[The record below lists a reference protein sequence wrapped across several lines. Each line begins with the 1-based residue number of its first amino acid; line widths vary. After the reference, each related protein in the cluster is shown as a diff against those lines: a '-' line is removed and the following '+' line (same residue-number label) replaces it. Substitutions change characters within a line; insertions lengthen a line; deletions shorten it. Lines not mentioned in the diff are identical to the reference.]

1 MSRVEGLLFLAH
13 RIPFPP
19 NKGDKIRSFH
29 LLRHLSA
36 RYAIH
41 LGAFV
46 DDPDDW
52 QYRDALKPYCASIKL
67 LPLHPRR
74 ARLASLRGLLT
85 GEALTLPYYRN
96 RELRRWAAELAAS
109 GHVTCGLAFSSAM
122 AQFMPANLA
131 HRVLDMVDVDSD
143 KWTQYAPTQ
152 RWPMSW
158 VYAREG
164 RKLAEWEARVACDF
178 DATLL
183 VSRDEAALLQQRA
196 PQARHKIGAFENGV
210 DAEYFSPA
218 RDYPNP
224 YPPDVQGIVFTG
236 AMDYWPNI
244 DAVTWFAE
252 RIFPA
257 IRDAVP
263 AAQFTIVGS
272 RPGKEVYALARQP
285 GVVVTGGVP
294 DVRPWLAHAACAV
307 APLRIAR
314 GVQNK
319 VLEAMAM
326 ARPVVASAQAAEGLR
341 AEAGRDFILAQG
353 EAEFALAVV
362 ARLQTPASSAPA
374 RECILAHYDWARN
387 LTTIDPLFEQ
397 DPVAPPFWR
406 LAPHECSIRFPCRR
420 LKQELVAAG

>member
-1 MSRVEGLLFLAH
+1 MSREGLLFLAH

-67 LPLHPRR
+67 LPLHARR
-74 ARLASLRGLLT
+74 AKLASLRGLVT

-96 RELRRWAAELAAS
+96 AELKRWAHELAAAGS
-109 GHVTCGLAFSSAM
+109 VTRGLAFSSAM
-122 AQFMPANLA
+122 AQFMPDTLA
-131 HRVLDMVDVDSD
+131 RRVLDMVDVDSD

-152 RWPMSW
+152 RWPLSW

-164 RKLAEWEARVACDF
+164 RKLADWEARVAREF

-183 VSRDEAALLQQRA
+183 VSNDEAALLQQRA
-196 PQARHKIGAFENGV
+196 PQAKTKIGAFENGV
-210 DAEYFSPA
+210 DADYFSPA

-224 YPPDVQGIVFTG
+224 YAADVQGVVFTG

-257 IRDAVP
+257 VRDAVP

-272 RPGKEVYALARQP
+272 RPTEAVTALARQP

-294 DVRPWLAHAACAV
+294 DVRPWIAHAACAV

-326 ARPVVASAQAAEGLR
+326 ARPVIASPQAAEGIR
-341 AEAGRDFILAQG
+341 AEAGRDYQLAQG
-353 EAEFALAVV
+353 EADFARAV
-362 ARLQTPASSAPA
+362 AAQLQTGAASNAPA
-374 RECILAHYDWARN
+374 RDCILQNYDWARN
-387 LTTIDPLFEQ
+387 LAAIDGLF
-397 DPVAPPFWR
+397 DPVP
-406 LAPHECSIRFPCRR
+406 
-420 LKQELVAAG
+420 AAQSVLETCPA

>member
-1 MSRVEGLLFLAH
+1 MKEGLLFLAH

-29 LLRHLSA
+29 LLRHLSM

-46 DDPDDW
+46 DDPGDW
-52 QYRDALKPYCASIKL
+52 QYRDALESWCASIRL
-67 LPLHPRR
+67 FPLHPRR
-74 ARLASLRGLLT
+74 AKLASLSGLLT

-96 RELRRWAAELAAS
+96 RRLAAWAK
-109 GHVTCGLAFSSAM
+109 GLADAGTVTRGLAYSSAM
-122 AQFMPANLA
+122 AQFMPAGLA
-131 HRVLDMVDVDSD
+131 RRVLDMVDVDSD

-152 RWPMSW
+152 RWPLSW

-164 RKLAEWEARVACDF
+164 RKLADWEARVAEDF

-196 PQARHKIGAFENGV
+196 PHARDKISAFENGV
-210 DAEYFSPA
+210 DADYFSPA
-218 RDYPNP
+218 RDYLNP
-224 YPPDVQGIVFTG
+224 YPSDVLGVVFTG

-244 DAVTWFAE
+244 DAVSWFAE

-257 IRDAVP
+257 VREAVP

-272 RPGKEVYALARQP
+272 RPGEAVRALARQP
-285 GVVVTGGVP
+285 GVVVTGSVP
-294 DVRPWLAHAACAV
+294 DVRPYLAHAACAV

-326 ARPVVASAQAAEGLR
+326 ARPVVASAQAAEGIR
-341 AEAGRDFILAQG
+341 AEAGRDFVLAQG
-353 EAEFALAVV
+353 EAEFAHAVV
-362 ARLQTPASSAPA
+362 VQLQTPSSAAPA
-374 RECILAHYDWARN
+374 RDSILAHYDWARN
-387 LTTIDPLFEQ
+387 LGVIDPLFEAAPAAA
-397 DPVAPPFWR
+397 PVLETCPA
-406 LAPHECSIRFPCRR
+406 
-420 LKQELVAAG
+420 

>member
-1 MSRVEGLLFLAH
+1 MDGLLFLAH

-29 LLRHLSA
+29 LLRHLAA
-36 RYAIH
+36 RHEIH

-46 DDPDDW
+46 DDPADW
-52 QYRDALKPYCASIKL
+52 QYRDALAPYCKSMKL
-67 LPLHPRR
+67 IPLHPRR
-74 ARLASLRGLLT
+74 AKLASLAGLLT
-85 GEALTLPYYRN
+85 GEALTLPYYRS
-96 RELRRWAAELAAS
+96 RELRRWAAGLADA
-109 GHVTCGLAFSSAM
+109 GKVARGLAFSSAM
-122 AQFMPANLA
+122 AQFMPAGLSR
-131 HRVLDMVDVDSD
+131 RVLDMVDVDSD
-143 KWTQYAPTQ
+143 KWTQYAGTQ
-152 RWPMSW
+152 RWPLAW
-158 VYAREG
+158 LYAREG
-164 RKLAEWEARVACDF
+164 RRLAEWEARVAQDF

-183 VSRDEAALLQQRA
+183 VSRDEAALLQRRVPA
-196 PQARHKIGAFENGV
+196 ARDKIATFENGV

-224 YPPDVQGIVFTG
+224 YAPGVQGVVFTG
-236 AMDYWPNI
+236 AMDYWPNV

-272 RPGKEVYALARQP
+272 RPTEAVLALARQP
-285 GVVVTGGVP
+285 GVVVTGSVP
-294 DVRPWLAHAACAV
+294 DVRPYLAHAACAV

-326 ARPVVASAQAAEGLR
+326 TRPVVASVQAAEGIR

-353 EAEFALAVV
+353 EAEFADAVV
-362 ARLQTPASSAPA
+362 AGLQTMSAAAPA
-374 RECILAHYDWARN
+374 RDCILAHYDWARN
-387 LTTIDPLFEQ
+387 LAAIDRLFEQ
-397 DPVAPPFWR
+397 APA
-406 LAPHECSIRFPCRR
+406 APRVLETCP
-420 LKQELVAAG
+420 A

>member
-1 MSRVEGLLFLAH
+1 MEGLLFLAH

-29 LLRHLSA
+29 LLRHLGA
-36 RYAIH
+36 RYEIH
-41 LGAFV
+41 LGGFV

-52 QYRDALKPYCASIKL
+52 QYLDALKPYCASIHL
-67 LPLHPRR
+67 LPLNPRR
-74 ARLASLRGLLT
+74 ARLASLIGLLS

-96 RELRRWAAELAAS
+96 RELARWAKALADA
-109 GHVTCGLAFSSAM
+109 GTVTRGLAFSSAM
-122 AQFMPANLA
+122 AQFMPAGLA
-131 HRVLDMVDVDSD
+131 RRVLDMVDVDSD

-152 RWPMSW
+152 RWPLSW
-158 VYAREG
+158 LYAREG
-164 RKLAEWEARVACDF
+164 RKLADWEARVARDF

-183 VSRDEAALLQQRA
+183 VSKDEAALLQQRV
-196 PQARHKIGAFENGV
+196 PQAQSKIGAFENGV
-210 DAEYFSPA
+210 DADYFSPA

-224 YPPDVQGIVFTG
+224 YPSGARGVVFTG

-257 IRDAVP
+257 VREAVP
-263 AAQFTIVGS
+263 EAQFTIVGS
-272 RPGKEVYALARQP
+272 RPGEAVLALARQP
-285 GVVVTGGVP
+285 GVLVTGGVP

-326 ARPVVASAQAAEGLR
+326 ARPVVASAQAAEGIR
-341 AEAGRDFILAQG
+341 AEGGRDYMLARG
-353 EAEFALAVV
+353 EADFARAVV
-362 ARLQTPASSAPA
+362 ARLQYAAAVPQA
-374 RECILAHYDWARN
+374 RDCILKNYDWARN
-387 LTTIDPLFEQ
+387 LSAIDSLFEAEPAAH
-397 DPVAPPFWR
+397 PVLETCPA
-406 LAPHECSIRFPCRR
+406 
-420 LKQELVAAG
+420 

>member
-1 MSRVEGLLFLAH
+1 MDGLLFLAH

-29 LLRHLSA
+29 LLRHLST

-52 QYRDALKPYCASIKL
+52 QYQEALKPWCASIKL

-74 ARLASLRGLLT
+74 AKLASLSGMLC
-85 GEALTLPYYRN
+85 GEALTLPYYRS
-96 RELRRWAAELAAS
+96 RELKRWADELAAA
-109 GHVTCGLAFSSAM
+109 GAVTRGLAFSSAM
-122 AQFMPANLA
+122 AQFMPAGLA
-131 HRVLDMVDVDSD
+131 RRVLDMVDVDSD

-152 RWPMSW
+152 RWPLSW

-164 RKLAEWEARVACDF
+164 RKLAEWEARVAQDF

-183 VSRDEAALLQQRA
+183 VSNAEAALLQQRA
-196 PQARHKIGAFENGV
+196 PAAQHKIGAFENGV
-210 DAEYFSPA
+210 DADYFSPA

-224 YPPDVQGIVFTG
+224 YPPGMQGVVFTG

-244 DAVTWFAE
+244 DAVSWFAE

-257 IRDAVP
+257 VREAVP
-263 AAQFTIVGS
+263 AAQVTIVGS
-272 RPGKEVYALARQP
+272 HPGGAVQALARQS
-285 GVVVTGGVP
+285 GVMVTGGVP

-326 ARPVVASAQAAEGLR
+326 ARPVVASAQAAEGIR

-353 EAEFALAVV
+353 EAEFAHAVI
-362 ARLQTPASSAPA
+362 AQLQAPSTAAPA
-374 RECILAHYDWARN
+374 RDCILAHYDWSRN
-387 LTTIDPLFEQ
+387 LRAIDPLFEAAPAAA
-397 DPVAPPFWR
+397 PVLETCPA
-406 LAPHECSIRFPCRR
+406 
-420 LKQELVAAG
+420 

>member
-1 MSRVEGLLFLAH
+1 MTVEGLLFLAH

-29 LLRHLSA
+29 LLRHLGT
-36 RYAIH
+36 RFEIH

-74 ARLASLRGLLT
+74 AKLASLTGLLT
-85 GEALTLPYYRN
+85 GEALTLPYYRSG
-96 RELRRWAAELAAS
+96 ELRRWADGLAAS
-109 GHVTCGLAFSSAM
+109 GRVTHGLAFSSAM
-122 AQFMPANLA
+122 AQFMPAGLA
-131 HRVLDMVDVDSD
+131 RRVLDMVDVDSD

-152 RWPMSW
+152 NWPLSW

-164 RKLAEWEARVACDF
+164 RKLAAWEAQVAQDF

-183 VSRDEAALLQQRA
+183 VSKDEAALLQQRA
-196 PQARHKIGAFENGV
+196 PQACHRISAFENGV
-210 DAEYFSPA
+210 DAGYFSPA

-224 YPPDVQGIVFTG
+224 YAPDVQGVVFTG

-257 IRDAVP
+257 VREAVP
-263 AAQFTIVGS
+263 GAQFTIVGS
-272 RPGKEVYALARQP
+272 RPTEAVFALARQP
-285 GVVVTGGVP
+285 GVVVTGSVP

-341 AEAGRDFILAQG
+341 ARAGHDFILAQG
-353 EAEFALAVV
+353 ETEFAHAVV
-362 ARLQTPASSAPA
+362 AQLRTAASAAQA
-374 RECILAHYDWARN
+374 RDCILEHYDWTRN
-387 LTTIDPLFEQ
+387 LSAIDPLF
-397 DPVAPPFWR
+397 DAASLVPPVLETCPA
-406 LAPHECSIRFPCRR
+406 
-420 LKQELVAAG
+420 

>member
-1 MSRVEGLLFLAH
+1 MEGLLFLAH

-36 RYAIH
+36 RYEIH

-52 QYRDALKPYCASIKL
+52 QYRDALQPFCASIKL
-67 LPLHPRR
+67 LPLHARR
-74 ARLASLRGLLT
+74 AKLASLTGMLT
-85 GEALTLPYYRN
+85 GEALTLPYYRS
-96 RELRRWAAELAAS
+96 RALKRWAADLARS
-109 GHVTCGLAFSSAM
+109 GKVTRGLAFSSAM
-122 AQFMPANLA
+122 AQFMPTGIAR
-131 HRVLDMVDVDSD
+131 RVLDMVDVDSD

-152 RWPMSW
+152 RWPLSW

-164 RKLAEWEARVACDF
+164 RKLAEWEARVAQEF

-183 VSRDEAALLQQRA
+183 VSDDEAALLRQRA
-196 PQARHKIGAFENGV
+196 PAARHKIGAFENGV
-210 DAEYFSPA
+210 DAEYFSPT

-224 YPPDVQGIVFTG
+224 YSPDVLGVVFTG
-236 AMDYWPNI
+236 AMDYWPNV
-244 DAVTWFAE
+244 DAVSWFAE

-257 IRDAVP
+257 VRQAVP

-272 RPGKEVYALARQP
+272 RPAEAVLALGRQP
-285 GVVVTGGVP
+285 GVVVSGSVP

-326 ARPVVASAQAAEGLR
+326 ARPVVASAQAAEGIR

-353 EAEFALAVV
+353 EAEFAHAVI
-362 ARLQTPASSAPA
+362 AQLQTTSNAAPA
-374 RECILAHYDWARN
+374 RDCILAHYDWARN
-387 LTTIDPLFEQ
+387 LSAIDPLFEAAPAAA
-397 DPVAPPFWR
+397 PVLETCPA
-406 LAPHECSIRFPCRR
+406 
-420 LKQELVAAG
+420 

>member
-1 MSRVEGLLFLAH
+1 MDGLLFLAH

-29 LLRHLSA
+29 LLRHLST

-52 QYRDALKPYCASIKL
+52 QYQNALKPYCASIKL
-67 LPLHPRR
+67 MPLHPRR
-74 ARLASLRGLLT
+74 AKLGSLRGLLS

-96 RELRRWAAELAAS
+96 GALKRWAADLAAS
-109 GHVTCGLAFSSAM
+109 GKVSRGLAFSSAM
-122 AQFMPANLA
+122 TQFMPDNLA
-131 HRVLDMVDVDSD
+131 RRVLDMVDVDSD

-158 VYAREG
+158 MYAREG
-164 RKLAEWEARVACDF
+164 RKLAHWEAKVAQDF
-178 DATLL
+178 DATFL
-183 VSRDEAALLQQRA
+183 VSDAEAALLKQRA
-196 PQARHKIGAFENGV
+196 PLAQHKISAFENGV
-210 DAEYFSPA
+210 DAVYFSPA

-224 YPPDVQGIVFTG
+224 YSPAVQGIVFTG

-257 IRDAVP
+257 VRDAMP
-263 AAQFTIVGS
+263 SAQFTIVGS
-272 RPGKEVYALARQP
+272 RPGEAVQALAQQP
-285 GVVVTGGVP
+285 GVVVTGSVP
-294 DVRPWLAHAACAV
+294 DVRPYLAHAACAV

-326 ARPVVASAQAAEGLR
+326 ARAVVVSPQAAEGLR
-341 AEAGRDFILAQG
+341 AEAGHDFILAQS
-353 EAEFALAVV
+353 EAGFAEAVV
-362 ARLQTPASSAPA
+362 AQLQHPVSAA
-374 RECILAHYDWARN
+374 RARDSILARYDWARN
-387 LTTIDPLFEQ
+387 LAAIDSLFELTSVT
-397 DPVAPPFWR
+397 PVVLEPP
-406 LAPHECSIRFPCRR
+406 AHE
-420 LKQELVAAG
+420 

>member
-1 MSRVEGLLFLAH
+1 MDGLLFLAH

-29 LLRHLSA
+29 LLRHLGT
-36 RYAIH
+36 RYEIH

-52 QYRDALKPYCASIKL
+52 PYQDALKPYCASIKL
-67 LPLHPRR
+67 IPLNPRR
-74 ARLASLRGLLT
+74 AKLASLSGLLS
-85 GEALTLPYYRN
+85 GEALTLPYYRS
-96 RELRRWAAELAAS
+96 RELKRWAAKLAAS
-109 GHVTCGLAFSSAM
+109 GTVTRGLAFSSAM
-122 AQFMPANLA
+122 AKFMPPTLA
-131 HRVLDMVDVDSD
+131 RRVIDMVDVDSD
-143 KWTQYAPTQ
+143 KWTQYASTQ
-152 RWPMSW
+152 RWPLSW

-164 RKLAEWEARVACDF
+164 RKLAEWEARVAQDF

-183 VSRDEAALLQQRA
+183 VSHDEAALLQQHV
-196 PQARHKIGAFENGV
+196 PQARHKIGVFENGV

-224 YPPDVQGIVFTG
+224 YPTEVQGVVFTG

-244 DAVTWFAE
+244 DAVSWFAE

-257 IRDAVP
+257 VRDAVP

-272 RPGKEVYALARQP
+272 RPGAAVLALARQP
-285 GVVVTGGVP
+285 GVVVTGSVS
-294 DVRPWLAHAACAV
+294 DVRPYLAHAACAV

-326 ARPVVASAQAAEGLR
+326 ARPVVASAQAAEGIR

-353 EAEFALAVV
+353 EAEFARAVV
-362 ARLQTPASSAPA
+362 AQLQTPASAA
-374 RECILAHYDWARN
+374 RARDCILENYDWARN
-387 LTTIDPLFEQ
+387 LRAIDPLFDLTQALPRVVETC
-397 DPVAPPFWR
+397 PA
-406 LAPHECSIRFPCRR
+406 
-420 LKQELVAAG
+420 

>member
-1 MSRVEGLLFLAH
+1 MKEGLLFLAH

-29 LLRHLSA
+29 LLKHLAS
-36 RYAIH
+36 RYAVH

-52 QYRDALKPYCASIKL
+52 QYADALKPYCASVKL
-67 LPLHPRR
+67 VPLHSRR
-74 ARLASLRGLLT
+74 AKLMSLAGLLT

-96 RELRRWAAELAAS
+96 AGLARWAHDLAAN
-109 GHVTCGLAFSSAM
+109 GTVARGLAFSSAM

-131 HRVLDMVDVDSD
+131 CRVLDMVDVDSD
-143 KWTQYAPTQ
+143 KWAQYAPTQ
-152 RWPMSW
+152 RWPLSW

-164 RKLAEWEARVACDF
+164 RRLADWETRVARDF

-183 VSRDEAALLQQRA
+183 VSEDEAALLRQRVPA
-196 PQARHKIGAFENGV
+196 AAARIGAFENGV
-210 DAEYFSPA
+210 DADYFSPA

-224 YPPDVQGIVFTG
+224 YASDARGIVFTG

-257 IRDAVP
+257 VRDAVP
-263 AAQFTIVGS
+263 GARFTIVGS
-272 RPGKEVYALARQP
+272 RPSEAVAALSRQP

-294 DVRPWLAHAACAV
+294 DVRPYLAHAVCAV

-326 ARPVVASAQAAEGLR
+326 ARWVAATPQAAEGIR
-341 AEAGRDFILAQG
+341 AEAGRDYRLVRDEAGFAQ
-353 EAEFALAVV
+353 VV
-362 ARLQTPASSAPA
+362 VETLRHPTANPAA
-374 RECILAHYDWARN
+374 RECVLRHYDWDRNVAVIDLLFDARPAA
-387 LTTIDPLFEQ
+387 TPLETC
-397 DPVAPPFWR
+397 PA
-406 LAPHECSIRFPCRR
+406 
-420 LKQELVAAG
+420 

>member
-1 MSRVEGLLFLAH
+1 MEGLLFLAH

-19 NKGDKIRSFH
+19 NKGDKIRSFN

-67 LPLHPRR
+67 LPLNPRR
-74 ARLASLRGLLT
+74 AKLASLFGLLT

-96 RELRRWAAELAAS
+96 RELDRWAHELAAS
-109 GHVTCGLAFSSAM
+109 GAVTRGLAFSSAM
-122 AQFMPANLA
+122 AQFMPAGLA
-131 HRVLDMVDVDSD
+131 RRVLDMVDVDSD

-152 RWPMSW
+152 RWPLSW
-158 VYAREG
+158 LYAREG
-164 RKLAEWEARVACDF
+164 RKLAAWEARVAQDF

-183 VSRDEAALLQQRA
+183 VSHAEAALLQRRA
-196 PQARHKIGAFENGV
+196 PAAQHKIGAFENGV
-210 DAEYFSPA
+210 DADYFSPA

-224 YPPDVQGIVFTG
+224 YPPGVQGVVFTG
-236 AMDYWPNI
+236 AMDYWPNV
-244 DAVTWFAE
+244 DAVSWFAE

-257 IRDAVP
+257 VRASVP
-263 AAQFTIVGS
+263 DAQFTIVGS
-272 RPGKEVYALARQP
+272 HPGDAVLELARQP
-285 GVVVTGGVP
+285 GVVVTGSVP

-326 ARPVVASAQAAEGLR
+326 ARPVVASAQAAEGIR
-341 AEAGRDFILAQG
+341 AEAGRDFTLALG
-353 EAEFALAVV
+353 EAEFAHTVV
-362 ARLQTPASSAPA
+362 ARLQTVSSAAPA
-374 RECILAHYDWARN
+374 RDCILAHYDWARN
-387 LTTIDPLFEQ
+387 LSTIDPLFEQ
-397 DPVAPPFWR
+397 AAVVPPI
-406 LAPHECSIRFPCRR
+406 LETCPA
-420 LKQELVAAG
+420 

>member
-1 MSRVEGLLFLAH
+1 MEGLLFLAH

-36 RYAIH
+36 RYEIH

-52 QYRDALKPYCASIKL
+52 QYRDALKPFCASIKL

-74 ARLASLRGLLT
+74 ARLASLTGLLT

-96 RELRRWAAELAAS
+96 RELSRWADALAAS
-109 GHVTCGLAFSSAM
+109 GKVTRGLAFSSAM
-122 AQFMPANLA
+122 AQFMPAGLA
-131 HRVLDMVDVDSD
+131 RRVLDMVDVDSD

-152 RWPMSW
+152 RWPLSW

-164 RKLAEWEARVACDF
+164 RKLAEWEARVAQDF
-178 DATLL
+178 DVTLL
-183 VSRDEAALLQQRA
+183 VSSAEAALLQARA
-196 PQARHKIGAFENGV
+196 PHARHKIGAFENGV

-224 YPPDVQGIVFTG
+224 YSPDVLGVVFTG
-236 AMDYWPNI
+236 AMDYWPNV
-244 DAVTWFAE
+244 DAVSWFAE

-257 IRDAVP
+257 VRAAVP

-272 RPGKEVYALARQP
+272 RPGEAVRALARQP
-285 GVVVTGGVP
+285 GVVVTGSVP

-326 ARPVVASAQAAEGLR
+326 ARPVVASTQAAEGIR
-341 AEAGRDFILAQG
+341 VEAGRDFILAQG
-353 EAEFALAVV
+353 EAEFAHAVV
-362 ARLQTPASSAPA
+362 ARLQNPSSAAPA
-374 RECILAHYDWARN
+374 RECILAHYDWAHN
-387 LTTIDPLFEQ
+387 LSAIDPLFEA
-397 DPVAPPFWR
+397 AP
-406 LAPHECSIRFPCRR
+406 
-420 LKQELVAAG
+420 AAATVPETCPA

>member
-29 LLRHLSA
+29 LLRHLSK
-36 RYAIH
+36 RYAVH

-67 LPLHPRR
+67 LPLHPQR
-74 ARLASLRGLLT
+74 ARLASLSGLLT

-96 RELRRWAAELAAS
+96 RVLSRWADELAAS
-109 GHVTCGLAFSSAM
+109 GHVTRGLAFSSAM
-122 AQFMPANLA
+122 AQFMPAKLA

-143 KWTQYAPTQ
+143 KWMQYAPTQ
-152 RWPMSW
+152 RWPLSW

-183 VSRDEAALLQQRA
+183 VSRDEAVLLQQRV

-210 DAEYFSPA
+210 DADYFSPA

-257 IRDAVP
+257 IREAVP

-294 DVRPWLAHAACAV
+294 DVRPWLAHAACAA

-362 ARLQTPASSAPA
+362 ARLQTTASAAPA

-387 LTTIDPLFEQ
+387 LAMIDPLFEQ
-397 DPVAPPFWR
+397 DPVAPPI
-406 LAPHECSIRFPCRR
+406 LETCPA
-420 LKQELVAAG
+420 

>member
-1 MSRVEGLLFLAH
+1 MEGLLFLAH

-29 LLRHLSA
+29 LLRHLST
-36 RYAIH
+36 RYEIH

-74 ARLASLRGLLT
+74 AKLASLVGLLT

-96 RELRRWAAELAAS
+96 RELARWADALAAS
-109 GHVTCGLAFSSAM
+109 GKVTRGLAFSSAM
-122 AQFMPANLA
+122 AQFMPAGLA
-131 HRVLDMVDVDSD
+131 RRVLDMVDVDSD

-152 RWPMSW
+152 RWPLSW
-158 VYAREG
+158 LYAREG
-164 RKLAEWEARVACDF
+164 RKLATWEARVARDF

-183 VSRDEAALLQQRA
+183 VSNAEAALLQQRA
-196 PQARHKIGAFENGV
+196 PAAQHKIGAFENGV
-210 DAEYFSPA
+210 DADYFSPA

-224 YPPDVQGIVFTG
+224 YPPGVQGVVFTG
-236 AMDYWPNI
+236 AMDYWPNV
-244 DAVTWFAE
+244 DAVSWFAE

-257 IRDAVP
+257 VRAVVP
-263 AAQFTIVGS
+263 GAQFTIVGS
-272 RPGKEVYALARQP
+272 HPGGAVQALARQP
-285 GVVVTGGVP
+285 GVVVTGSVP

-326 ARPVVASAQAAEGLR
+326 ARPVVASAQAVEGIR
-341 AEAGRDFILAQG
+341 AEAARDFTLARG
-353 EAEFALAVV
+353 EAEFARAVV
-362 ARLQTPASSAPA
+362 AQLHAGSSAALA
-374 RECILAHYDWARN
+374 RDCILAHYDWARN
-387 LTTIDPLFEQ
+387 LSTIDPLFEQ
-397 DPVAPPFWR
+397 AAVVPPI
-406 LAPHECSIRFPCRR
+406 LETCPA
-420 LKQELVAAG
+420 